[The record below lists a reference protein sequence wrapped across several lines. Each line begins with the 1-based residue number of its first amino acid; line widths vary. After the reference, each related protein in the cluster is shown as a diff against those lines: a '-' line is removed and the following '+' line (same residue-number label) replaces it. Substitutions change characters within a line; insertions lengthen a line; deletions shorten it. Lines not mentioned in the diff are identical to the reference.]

1 MFWKTN
7 LQCIITISD
16 AFEEQIYSNDY
27 IDKFS
32 HSNRTKSRKEDL
44 LTYKR
49 VDKLLKEREKAQE
62 LQKVYKL

>member
-1 MFWKTN
+1 M
-7 LQCIITISD
+7 ISD

-49 VDKLLKEREKAQE
+49 VDKLLKEREKVQE

>member
-1 MFWKTN
+1 M
-7 LQCIITISD
+7 ISD

-27 IDKFS
+27 TDKFS

-49 VDKLLKEREKAQE
+49 VDKLLKEREKVQE
-62 LQKVYKL
+62 L